1 MIENPKNVRLL
12 LLYKKIQIQR
22 NEKLKNFI
30 KKQRTVFVRLK
41 FAWNVNK
48 LLIDMPII
56 FDEYHSQ
63 CDIVVVVVV
72 DVSLY
77 NQRVSYQLL
86 QKKQLNIDTDS
97 HNCTCVCVCVQT
109 HKSLARQFVNIH
121 KKRNSKTNSNNNVYH
136 DINMWGL
143 YTIAPPF
150 HVIHLLLLH
159 SNRLTALILRR
170 DSFVWKCA
178 SFKWFFF
185 LSSLSWKRNKKYLLL
200 FWWSSGGYKF
210 TLFIWLYLC
219 SNEKEHEFDYY
230 AVAEF
235 SMIVWTVKIDL
246 YPN

>member
-1 MIENPKNVRLL
+1 MFHCTTREFLISF
-12 LLYKKIQIQR
+12 YK
-22 NEKLKNFI
+22 
-30 KKQRTVFVRLK
+30 
-41 FAWNVNK
+41 
-48 LLIDMPII
+48 
-56 FDEYHSQ
+56 
-63 CDIVVVVVV
+63 
-72 DVSLY
+72 
-77 NQRVSYQLL
+77 
-86 QKKQLNIDTDS
+86 KKQLNIDTDS

-109 HKSLARQFVNIH
+109 HKSFARQFVNIH

-235 SMIVWTVKIDL
+235 SMIVWRSIFIQTNTSHKKKKIL
-246 YPN
+246 FILRRRKCNKTLFQKRKINAFFFSLETSIHSE